1 MTGNDVSRDQNRD
14 PQRASLELV
23 RRYLADRR
31 PDPAEGNDVLAFAY
45 DELSRITLAGKHVR
59 SSLVHASAGTVTS
72 ETAEATGATEA
83 TEAAVAFGAA
93 VDLLH
98 GGFLLHDDLVDQDD
112 LRRGEWSFHA
122 SLREATSSAH
132 MGHSLALLA
141 GDIALAGAMDLV
153 TSPQV
158 PQHMAIPATRIVVE
172 AITESIEGELRDIT
186 HRIPQV
192 RTSVA
197 AVRTA
202 NAWKTTAY
210 TFRAP
215 LMLGA
220 VAAGRDPHQMVPAAE
235 LLGFAYQAT
244 DDIAGFQG
252 DAAMG
257 RVTMVTEMLA
267 DDPAGGVDGAV
278 HRLAAQV
285 RDAVR
290 DAREALDRE
299 GLPADV
305 VAGVGEVADLLVQRV
320 DSAVE
325 ALGAADVSEGWES
338 ECRDDE

>member
-98 GGFLLHDDLVDQDD
+98 GGFLLHNDLVDQDD

>member
-59 SSLVHASAGTVTS
+59 SSLVHASAGAVTS
-72 ETAEATGATEA
+72 EATEA
-83 TEAAVAFGAA
+83 TEAAEAAVAFGAA

-98 GGFLLHDDLVDQDD
+98 GAFLLHDDLVDQDD

-122 SLREATSSAH
+122 SLREATSNAH

-215 LMLGA
+215 MMLGA
-220 VAAGRDPHQMVPAAE
+220 VAAGRDPRQMVPAAE

-252 DAAMG
+252 DATMG

-290 DAREALDRE
+290 HAREALDRE

-305 VAGVGEVADLLVQRV
+305 VAGVGAVADLLVQRV
-320 DSAVE
+320 DNAVE
-325 ALGAADVSEGWES
+325 ALGTADVSEGWES

>member
-1 MTGNDVSRDQNRD
+1 MTENDVSSDQNRD
-14 PQRASLELV
+14 PQCASLELV

-59 SSLVHASAGTVTS
+59 SSLVHASAGAVTS
-72 ETAEATGATEA
+72 ETAEA

-98 GGFLLHDDLVDQDD
+98 GAFLLHDDLVDQDD

-122 SLREATSSAH
+122 SLREATSNAH

-158 PQHMAIPATRIVVE
+158 PQHMAISATRIMVE

-215 LMLGA
+215 MMLGA
-220 VAAGRDPHQMVPAAE
+220 VAAGRDPRQMIPAAE
-235 LLGFAYQAT
+235 LLSIAYQAT

-252 DAAMG
+252 DATMG

-267 DDPAGGVDGAV
+267 DDPAGGVHGAV

-285 RDAVR
+285 RSAVR

-305 VAGVGEVADLLVQRV
+305 VAGVGAVADLLVQRV

-325 ALGAADVSEGWES
+325 ALGTADVSEGWES

>member
-1 MTGNDVSRDQNRD
+1 MTGNDVSHDQSRD

-72 ETAEATGATEA
+72 EAS
-83 TEAAVAFGAA
+83 EAAVAFGAA

-98 GGFLLHDDLVDQDD
+98 GAFLLHDDLVDQDD

-220 VAAGRDPHQMVPAAE
+220 VAAGRDPHQMIPAAE

-290 DAREALDRE
+290 DAREALNRE

-305 VAGVGEVADLLVQRV
+305 VAGVGAVADLLVQRV

-325 ALGAADVSEGWES
+325 ALGTADMSEGWES
-338 ECRDDE
+338 ECRNDE

>member
-1 MTGNDVSRDQNRD
+1 MTENDPNLD

-31 PDPAEGNDVLAFAY
+31 PDPAEGNDVLTFAY

-72 ETAEATGATEA
+72 EAAEASEASEA

-98 GGFLLHDDLVDQDD
+98 GAFLLHDDLVDQDD

-122 SLREATSSAH
+122 SLREATSNAH

-215 LMLGA
+215 MMLGA
-220 VAAGRDPHQMVPAAE
+220 VAAGRDPRQMVPAAE

-244 DDIAGFQG
+244 DDIAGFRG

-290 DAREALDRE
+290 DAREALNRE
-299 GLPADV
+299 GLPANV
-305 VAGVGEVADLLVQRV
+305 VAGVGAVADLLVQRV

-325 ALGAADVSEGWES
+325 ALGAADMSEGWES

>member
-14 PQRASLELV
+14 PQRASLKLV

-31 PDPAEGNDVLAFAY
+31 PDPAEGNDVLAFAH

-72 ETAEATGATEA
+72 ETTEATEA
-83 TEAAVAFGAA
+83 PEAAVAFGAA

-98 GGFLLHDDLVDQDD
+98 GAFLLNDDLVDQDD
-112 LRRGEWSFHA
+112 LRRGECSFHA
-122 SLREATSSAH
+122 SLREATSNAH

-158 PQHMAIPATRIVVE
+158 PQYMAIPATRIVVE

-220 VAAGRDPHQMVPAAE
+220 VAAGRDRRQMVPAAE

-252 DAAMG
+252 DATMG

-305 VAGVGEVADLLVQRV
+305 VAGVGAVTDLLVQRV
-320 DSAVE
+320 DNAVE
-325 ALGAADVSEGWES
+325 ALGTADVSEGWES